1 MPPPDFRHILI
12 GLFVLVCTSACT
24 DAATS
29 QQSVAAI
36 VTTDGSLPAV
46 PDCPPAGNAACPAGS
61 LRWRRHNAVVV
72 VDEGWYTD
80 LAPPCTGTLITSRL
94 VLTAAHCVTH
104 FVAGTPPR
112 VRVAGGA
119 HQESIN
125 PARCWVLPQATTV
138 TLGDA
143 QVQCFDPRL
152 ASIPD
157 LSFAASFDLALVEL
171 SAPVPDTIAIPMPII
186 PPVGSADSAIWP
198 TTWVG
203 QPVRHVGYGLPAVDG
218 LRYDTPGVISSF
230 WPDSVSAGPRTRGGD
245 SGGPL
250 LWHPTDAT
258 GAPLPFDPREFVV
271 GVLHAGDPSISR
283 YARITSPE
291 AWGWLTTHAQI
302 VGDPG
307 LHWTGENPAAD
318 NCPGVFNPDQ
328 NDSDGDGIGDAC
340 DNCVEVANRDQR
352 NCNIDAENRDLL
364 GNDPARIARRRGQ
377 GMYGDACDPT
387 PCAVVAPVSRG
398 FYTGETERT
407 LELDVAPY
415 VPSLTGSGSFTTT
428 SGMRFCVCPM
438 ATGSIGSRV
447 ACENDDNTLCVRDY
461 RGFDGT
467 VGIWRSM
474 TVHAPDGALW
484 PAAGRDV
491 SVGRARFSG
500 VRFFSPTTSTW
511 DAYDDAVSWTLSPP
525 SEDWSLRG
533 VLWGHLPDTRPAGV
547 PRLVPEH
554 PEIPLDRYYRSGS
567 FEASRRIPV
576 ITYVPWPRI
585 FTFDGCL
592 ACFGEGGLATLFK
605 GTDDLAY
612 VRNTLDDVRLRM
624 PVDTAVS
631 ALVDDGSVTWV
642 PPVEMRDEWQEG
654 APGAVAFDLTTLT
667 ARGRVV
673 DNSGDHLSLVGSG
686 SSLLARG
693 GGGTVA
699 AVSRPTLSAS
709 ELRLAARPPR
719 RLRVPAAGTL
729 PVVPASRL
737 RGPTA
742 RSSATASGA
751 ALAST
756 SGGLWVSSALA
767 TYSASRGQAYV
778 MVAGVPKI
786 YVYDVFADTWSTVLL
801 GGAIAPDALLAVTW
815 RNADRSL
822 YVLGTT
828 GGANGTSIR
837 LYRAS
842 LDGTLTQRASWAATG
857 YATAYALAVLPH
869 QEVALFGARFD
880 GYVGGFVLDVDAQA
894 VTPLYEVWL
903 YGDLSPLAPALA
915 DDRFASFVAGDAAV
929 GLKPRSAPWSWWFDA
944 WPGDID
950 WLF

>member
-1 MPPPDFRHILI
+1 MPPPPVLRHILI
-12 GLFVLVCTSACT
+12 GLLVLVCTSACT
-24 DAATS
+24 EAAMS

-36 VTTDGSLPAV
+36 ITADGSLPAV

-72 VDEGWYTD
+72 VTNPQFGDMS
-80 LAPPCTGTLITSRL
+80 PFCTGTLITSRL
-94 VLTAAHCVTH
+94 VLTAAHCVNST
-104 FVAGTPPR
+104 VPDSY
-112 VRVAGGA
+112 VRIAGGA
-119 HQESIN
+119 YQASIN
-125 PARCWVLPQATTV
+125 AARCWVHPWVHIQTQDDPV
-138 TLGDA
+138 
-143 QVQCFDPRL
+143 VQCFDQRL
-152 ASIPD
+152 PGIP
-157 LSFAASFDLALVEL
+157 SSQYRWAYDLALIEL
-171 SAPVPDTIAIPMPII
+171 ATPVPASVAVPMPIE
-186 PPVGSADSAIWP
+186 PLAGVSDAAVWP
-198 TTWVG
+198 SNWVN
-203 QPVRHVGYGLPAVDG
+203 QPVRHAGYGAPANDG
-218 LRYDTPGVISSF
+218 LRYDTESSLITPGTT
-230 WPDSVSAGPRTRGGD
+230 PLRTGGGD

-250 LWHPTDAT
+250 LWRPTDAN
-258 GAPLPFDPREFVV
+258 GATLTFDTREFLV
-271 GVLHAGDPSISR
+271 GVLHGASASQSQ
-283 YARITSPE
+283 YAA
-291 AWGWLTTHAQI
+291 AWGPENWTWLTAHAQI

-340 DNCVEVANRDQR
+340 DNCAEVANRDQR
-352 NCNIDAENRDLL
+352 NCNLDAENRDLL
-364 GNDPARIARRRGQ
+364 DNDNARIARRGGR

-387 PCAVVAPVSRG
+387 PCAVVQPVSRG

-415 VPSLTGSGSFTTT
+415 VPSLTGSGSFTSTG
-428 SGMRFCVCPM
+428 GMRFCVCSM
-438 ATGSIGSRV
+438 ANGSIESRAVCDAV
-447 ACENDDNTLCVRDY
+447 AGFNCQRDY
-461 RGFDGT
+461 RGFDGS
-467 VGIWRSM
+467 VGLWRTM
-474 TVHAPDGALW
+474 TVHVPGALW
-484 PAAGRDV
+484 PAAGLDV
-491 SVGRARFSG
+491 SVTRARFPG
-500 VRFFSPTTSTW
+500 VRFFSPYTNTW
-511 DAYDDAVSWTLSPP
+511 DAYDDAVSWALSPP
-525 SEDWSLRG
+525 SQDWSLRG

-547 PRLVPEH
+547 PRLVPGH
-554 PEIPLDRYYRSGS
+554 AEIPLDRYYRGGT
-567 FEASRRIPV
+567 FEASRRFPV
-576 ITYVPWPRI
+576 ITYVQWPRI

-624 PVDTAVS
+624 SVDPAVS
-631 ALVDDGSVTWV
+631 TLVDDGSVTWV

-667 ARGRVV
+667 ARGRVI
-673 DNSGDHLSLVGSG
+673 DNGGDHLSLMGGG

-693 GGGTVA
+693 GGGTTA
-699 AVSRPTLSAS
+699 ATSRPMLSSS
-709 ELRLAARPPR
+709 ELRLATRPPR
-719 RLRVPAAGTL
+719 RLRVPAVGTP

-737 RGPTA
+737 RGPTV
-742 RSSATASGA
+742 RSSTSTSSA

-767 TYSASRGQAYV
+767 TYSASRAQAYV

-786 YVYDVFADTWSTVLL
+786 YVYDVFSDAWSTVLL
-801 GGAIAPDALLAVTW
+801 GGATAPDALLAVTW
-815 RNADRSL
+815 RNADRSV

-880 GYVGGFVLDVDAQA
+880 GYVGGFVLDVDAQT
-894 VTPLYEVWL
+894 VTPLYEMWL
-903 YGDLSPLAPALA
+903 YGDLSPFAPALA
-915 DDRFASFVAGDAAV
+915 DDRFASFVAGDVAV